1 MLRAFYFYIFK
12 YQPEN
17 LEAIMRIITGA
28 FKGKTLRMPKSKSV
42 RPTRAMVREAI
53 FSVLG
58 DFIEGKDV
66 LDLFSGSGALG
77 FEALSSAARSVT
89 FVEKAKLS
97 LKVIR
102 ENILHLGLSSEC
114 RVIGRDVFTAFNVF
128 RKKNLHFG
136 LVFADPPYSLGLA
149 KKCLLNIGNCDILH
163 PSAIIV
169 IEHYKKDE
177 LPQSTKELKLWQL
190 KKYGDTFVSF
200 YVPV

>member
-1 MLRAFYFYIFK
+1 
-12 YQPEN
+12 
-17 LEAIMRIITGA
+17 MRIVTGVL
-28 FKGKTLRMPKSKSV
+28 KGKMLKIPKSKYV

-53 FSVLG
+53 FDVLG
-58 DFIEGKDV
+58 DFVQGQDV

-77 FEALSSAARSVT
+77 FEALSNAAKSVT
-89 FVEKAKLS
+89 FVEKSKLS

-102 ENILHLGLSSEC
+102 DNILYLGLTSFC
-114 RVIGRDVFTAFNVF
+114 RVIGRDVFTAMEIF
-128 RKKNLHFG
+128 RKKKQCFS
-136 LVFADPPYSLGLA
+136 LVFADPPYSLGMA

-177 LPQSTKELKLWQL
+177 LPQLTNELKLWQL

>member
-1 MLRAFYFYIFK
+1 MHIV
-12 YQPEN
+12 
-17 LEAIMRIITGA
+17 TGD
-28 FKGKTLRMPKSKSV
+28 FKGKTLKVPKSKYV

-58 DFIEGKDV
+58 DFTRESDA

-77 FEALSSAARSVT
+77 FEALSNEARSVT
-89 FVEKAKLS
+89 FVEKSKLP

-102 ENILHLGLSSEC
+102 DNILHLGLGREC
-114 RVIGRDVFTAFNVF
+114 SVVGRDVFTALNIL
-128 RKKNLHFG
+128 RKKKLCFHV
-136 LVFADPPYSLGLA
+136 VFADPPYSAQMA

-177 LPQSTKELKLWQL
+177 LPERTDKLKLWQL

>member
-1 MLRAFYFYIFK
+1 
-12 YQPEN
+12 
-17 LEAIMRIITGA
+17 MRIVTGA
-28 FKGKTLRMPKSKSV
+28 FKGKTLKIPKSKYV

-58 DFIEGKDV
+58 DFIQEKDI

-77 FEALSSAARSVT
+77 FEALSNEARSVT
-89 FVEKAKLS
+89 FVEKSKLP

-102 ENILHLGLSSEC
+102 ENILHLGSGSGC
-114 RVIGRDVFTAFNVF
+114 RVIGRDVFTALNIL
-128 RKKNLHFG
+128 RKKKLRFHI
-136 LVFADPPYSLGLA
+136 VFADPPYSAGMA
-149 KKCLLNIGNCDILH
+149 KKCLLNIGNCDILQ

-169 IEHYKKDE
+169 IEHYKKDK
-177 LPQSTKELKLWQL
+177 LPQSTDKLKLWQL

>member
-1 MLRAFYFYIFK
+1 
-12 YQPEN
+12 
-17 LEAIMRIITGA
+17 MRIVSGY
-28 FKGKTLRMPKSKSV
+28 FKGKTLKMPKSKYV
-42 RPTRAMVREAI
+42 RPTRAMVKEAI

-58 DFIEGKDV
+58 DFIEGKDA

-77 FEALSSAARSVT
+77 FEALSNEARSVV
-89 FVEKAKLS
+89 FVEKSKLS

-102 ENILHLGLSSEC
+102 ENILNLGLNRKC
-114 RVIGRDVFTAFNVF
+114 LVIGRDVFAAFNIL
-128 RKKNLHFG
+128 RKKQLRFHI
-136 LVFADPPYSLGLA
+136 VFADPPYSLGMA

-163 PSAIIV
+163 PSSIIV

-177 LPQSTKELKLWQL
+177 LPERTDTLKLWQL

>member
-1 MLRAFYFYIFK
+1 
-12 YQPEN
+12 
-17 LEAIMRIITGA
+17 MRIVTGD
-28 FKGKTLRMPKSKSV
+28 FKGKTLKMPKSKDV

-58 DFIEGKDV
+58 DFVEGADA

-77 FEALSSAARSVT
+77 FEALSSKASSVT
-89 FVEKAKLS
+89 FVEKGKLS
-97 LKVIR
+97 LKIIR
-102 ENILHLGLSSEC
+102 DNVLQLGISSQC
-114 RVIGRDVFTAFNVF
+114 MVIGRDVFTAFNIL
-128 RKKNLHFG
+128 KKKKLRFS

-177 LPQSTKELKLWQL
+177 LPKLTNEFKLWQL
-190 KKYGDTFVSF
+190 KKYGDTLVSF

>member
-1 MLRAFYFYIFK
+1 
-12 YQPEN
+12 
-17 LEAIMRIITGA
+17 MRIITGD
-28 FKGKTLRMPKSKSV
+28 FKGKTLKIPKSKYV

-58 DFIEGKDV
+58 DFTREKDV

-77 FEALSSAARSVT
+77 FEALSNEAGSVT
-89 FVEKAKLS
+89 FVEKSKLS

-102 ENILHLGLSSEC
+102 ENILCLGFSSEC
-114 RVIGRDVFTAFNVF
+114 RVIGRDVFAALNIL
-128 RKKNLHFG
+128 KKKKLRFDI
-136 LVFADPPYSLGLA
+136 VFADPPYSAQMA

-177 LPQSTKELKLWQL
+177 LPERTDKLKLWQL

>member
-1 MLRAFYFYIFK
+1 
-12 YQPEN
+12 
-17 LEAIMRIITGA
+17 MRIVKGN
-28 FKGKTLRMPKSKSV
+28 FKGKILKIPKLKYV
-42 RPTRAMVREAI
+42 RPTKAMVREAV

-77 FEALSSAARSVT
+77 FEALSCGARSVT
-89 FVEKAKLS
+89 FVEKSKFS

-102 ENILHLGLSSEC
+102 ENMLHLGVAGEC
-114 RVIGRDVFTAFNVF
+114 RIIGMNVF
-128 RKKNLHFG
+128 SAINVLLRKNLRFHV
-136 LVFADPPYSLGLA
+136 VFADPPYLAGMA

-163 PSAIIV
+163 PSTIII

-177 LPQSTKELKLWQL
+177 LPESTDKLKLWQL

-200 YVPV
+200 YIPV